1 VEQCGGREVSLVQ
14 HEANSGE
21 ELPGVDTH
29 QGGVS
34 AHQAL
39 LYGSED
45 EFLAGAVP
53 FIRDGLEN
61 GDPIRIAT
69 TGRNVGWLRAA
80 LGADAQHV
88 AFCDCDQWYRH
99 PVRALA
105 ALDRAV
111 RAAAQDGQRLR
122 MIGEPIWLARTASQS
137 REWARHE
144 SLVNAAVAAVNAALV
159 CSYDTRVVDPE
170 VVATV
175 AQTHPQLVVDGDRR
189 PSPAYTDPAV
199 FNAECHRL
207 PLPELPPPTLWLRFQ
222 RMDQLVTM
230 RAFVASHAAQA
241 GAGAQP
247 VAQFVQAVNEV
258 TTNVIEHGG
267 GSGVLQIWT
276 DPHTIMC
283 EVSDT
288 GVGLPDPLAGYL
300 PPPVNRPRGRGLWL
314 ARQFSDLVEVHSDS
328 AGTTVR
334 LHLTLACEEHR
345 AA

>member
-1 VEQCGGREVSLVQ
+1 
-14 HEANSGE
+14 
-21 ELPGVDTH
+21 LPGIDTN
-29 QGGVS
+29 QGGVL

-53 FIRDGLEN
+53 FVRDGLDS

-69 TGRNVGWLRAA
+69 TRRNAGWLRAA
-80 LGADAQHV
+80 LGADARHV
-88 AFCDCDQWYRH
+88 EFCDGSQWYRH
-99 PVRALA
+99 PVRALV

-111 RAAAQDGQRLR
+111 RAAARDGQRLR
-122 MIGEPIWLARTASQS
+122 MIGEPICIAHTASQI

-144 SLVNAAVAAVNAALV
+144 SLVNAAIATVNAALV
-159 CSYDTRVVDPE
+159 CSYDTRVVDPD

-175 AQTHPQLVVDGDRR
+175 AQTHPELVVDGGTR
-189 PSPAYTDPAV
+189 PSPAYTDPGV
-199 FNAECHRL
+199 FNTQCNRL
-207 PLPELPPPTLWLRFQ
+207 PLPELPPPALWLRFQ
-222 RMDQLVTM
+222 RADQLVTM
-230 RAFVASHAAQA
+230 RAFVTSHATQA
-241 GAGAQP
+241 GASARP
-247 VAQFVQAVNEV
+247 VRQFVQAVNEV

-276 DPHTIMC
+276 GPHAVVC

-288 GVGLPDPLAGYL
+288 GAGLRDPLAGYF
-300 PPPVNRPRGRGLWL
+300 PPPVNHPRGRGLWL

-328 AGTTVR
+328 AGTAVR
-334 LHLTLACEEHR
+334 LHLSLTCEEHR